1 MNRYLLL
8 IGISFGLGVL
18 IEMYLTWLKLWLG
31 EDIGSRPL
39 LLLGVLLIIT
49 GVILVGIGLLAEL
62 VIRTYHESS
71 GKRIYSVREVLE

>member
-49 GVILVGIGLLAEL
+49 GVILVRIGLLAEL

>member
-18 IEMYLTWLKLWLG
+18 IEMYLTGVKLWFG

-39 LLLGVLLIIT
+39 LLLRVFLINT
-49 GVILVGIGLLAEL
+49 GVILAGIGLLAEL
-62 VIRTYHESS
+62 EVRTYHEFS
-71 GKRIYSVREVLE
+71 GKRIYAVREVPE